1 MSTNIPRTDMTSKE
15 LHAVEYIAAL
25 EKRLDENDGY
35 LEKRLRSIP
44 DMYRQYRLAKSSIGR
59 VLDNL
64 YDTMQPKALN
74 HMLKVCQ
81 NSELIFRPKSILNE
95 SSDAQVI
102 TNKDLELLV
111 GIAINSCCS
120 LCLKTCSEIKQCEL
134 RKTLMNVAPL
144 NELSDSSLCGYTN
157 AVGECEMDEM
167 L

>member
-1 MSTNIPRTDMTSKE
+1 MSNNIPRTDMTSKE

-25 EKRLDENDGY
+25 EKRLDENDRY

-44 DMYRQYRLAKSSIGR
+44 DMYRQYRLIGR

-64 YDTMQPKALN
+64 YDSMQPKALN

-81 NSELIFRPKSILNE
+81 NSELIFRPKSILNG

-120 LCLKTCSEIKQCEL
+120 LCLKTGSEIKQCEL
-134 RKTLMNVAPL
+134 RKTLMNVVPL
-144 NELSDSSLCGYTN
+144 NELSDSSLCGYTD
-157 AVGECEMDEM
+157 AIGECEMDEM